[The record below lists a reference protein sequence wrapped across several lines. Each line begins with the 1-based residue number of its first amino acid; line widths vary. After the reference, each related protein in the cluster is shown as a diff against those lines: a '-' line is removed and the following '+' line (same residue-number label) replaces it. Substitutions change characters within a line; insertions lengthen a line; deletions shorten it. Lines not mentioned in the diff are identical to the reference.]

1 MSQKLNSTMQ
11 RFNRYV
17 QPLRAKACFPSGKG
31 ILVPRWPGAEL
42 GALLE
47 ELVEITAQTGWR
59 DPSGC
64 LKLTL
69 KVTDLASLHLIC
81 A

>member
-1 MSQKLNSTMQ
+1 MSQKLNSAMQ
-11 RFNRYV
+11 RFNCNV
-17 QPLRAKACFPSGKG
+17 QLLGAKAFLPRGKDS
-31 ILVPRWPGAEL
+31 LVPRWPGAES

-47 ELVEITAQTGWR
+47 EFVEITAQTEWR

-64 LKLTL
+64 LNLTL
-69 KVTDLASLHLIC
+69 KVTDLVYFLIC